1 MFVSVPFAYSN
12 REPEKN
18 TFCADILYR
27 VGYNRIARQCA
38 NAKKQ
43 QFLVSLTW
51 GAKCAFTPE
60 SSVLDSRAVRNLSSV
75 VVPDVQQRKV
85 PRVASLSGITAAA
98 PSMVQPSSAGMG
110 LF

>member
-18 TFCADILYR
+18 TFCADLLYR
-27 VGYNRIARQCA
+27 VGYNRIARRIA
-38 NAKKQ
+38 NFDKQ
-43 QFLVSLTW
+43 KFLVSLAC
-51 GAKCAFTPE
+51 GAKCAFTLE
-60 SSVLDSRAVRNLSSV
+60 SSFLDSRAVRNLSSV
-75 VVPDVQQRKV
+75 VVPDVQQRKA
-85 PRVASLSGITAAA
+85 PRVASLSGVTAAV

>member
-1 MFVSVPFAYSN
+1 MFVSVPFSHAN
-12 REPEKN
+12 PQPQKN
-18 TFCADILYR
+18 SFCSDSLYR
-27 VGYNRIARQCA
+27 VGFHRIARQCA

-75 VVPDVQQRKV
+75 VVPDVQQRKF